1 MLESILGADRARRF
15 GAAPRDTPDTPDL
28 QDALVA
34 AARAV
39 AAQLTELSPGR
50 HVVLSCR
57 RADSFVPG
65 LLGAWWAGA
74 MVELLP
80 NVQPGTLDRV
90 DADPQVAHVLHD
102 DPQRQARSPKAL
114 YVPDALAASPGA
126 RAPAAAPPAIAVR
139 LSTSGTTERPRYID
153 KTPSQLLRELD
164 VLARVVAPA
173 RCTMSTVPLSHLYG
187 LLFGCLVPLRHGAR
201 VVSHQA
207 LLPAEVARV
216 IEREGVDLLLS
227 TPAHLRAMLGA
238 SMPRGLR
245 VISSGAHLPPE
256 LFVGLGATHQ
266 WQVTEVLGST
276 ETGGIATRTDPM
288 SAWAPLP
295 EVTVRADDERLVVA
309 SPWCGDEPITLE
321 DAVRVHPDGS
331 FVHLGRR
338 GDLIKIAGKRA
349 QAQALEAAVL
359 AVPGVRDAAVLVHA
373 PAGREPRVALA
384 YATSVGAAVT
394 REALVEV
401 LRAGFDA
408 VFVPK
413 ILRELPELPRTER
426 GKVDTAALRAALG
439 LGQAPVSV
447 VPLER
452 RDDGDYDAEI
462 PHELVF
468 FRGHFESFTLLP
480 GAVLVERVVWP
491 AVQARYPEIGVL
503 RGLRRL
509 RFRRPV
515 LPGQRLTIRCT
526 RDGQRVSFEVT
537 CAQAPVASGFLLVE

>member
-1 MLESILGADRARRF
+1 MLEAILGAELAQLR
-15 GAAPRDTPDTPDL
+15 GEHTH
-28 QDALVA
+28 LVA
-34 AARAV
+34 EAQAV
-39 AAQLTELSPGR
+39 ASRLTELSPGR

-90 DADPQVAHVLHD
+90 DGDRRVAHVLHD
-102 DPQRQARSPKAL
+102 DPERQQRSPKAL
-114 YVPDALAASPGA
+114 YVPGALAAGA
-126 RAPAAAPPAIAVR
+126 GVAPRAAAWPALAVR
-139 LSTSGTTERPRYID
+139 MSTSGTTEQPRYVD
-153 KTPSQLLRELD
+153 KTPEQLLRELE

-173 RCTMSTVPLSHLYG
+173 RCTLSTVPLSHLYG
-187 LLFGCLVPLRHGAR
+187 LLFGCLVPLRHGSR

-245 VISSGAHLPPE
+245 VISSGAHLPPD
-256 LFVGLGATHQ
+256 LFIGLGATHQ

-288 SAWAPLP
+288 SAWTPLP
-295 EVTVRADDERLVVA
+295 EVTVRAEDERLVVA
-309 SPWCGDEPITLE
+309 SPWCGDAPIALE

-384 YATSVGAAVT
+384 FCSAPGAAVS
-394 REALVEV
+394 RDAIASE

-413 ILRELPELPRTER
+413 IVRELPEIPRTER
-426 GKVDTAALRAALG
+426 GKINTAALRALLG
-439 LGQAPVSV
+439 LEAAPVRTV
-447 VPLER
+447 AIER
-452 RDDGDYDAEI
+452 RDDGDYEAEI

-491 AVQARYPEIGVL
+491 VVKARYPEVGAL

-515 LPGQRLTIRCT
+515 LPGQRLTVRCS
-526 RDGQRVSFEVT
+526 REGGRVSFDVT

>member
-1 MLESILGADRARRF
+1 MLAAILGTELTQLGGERSN
-15 GAAPRDTPDTPDL
+15 
-28 QDALVA
+28 LVVEA
-34 AARAV
+34 QAV
-39 AAQLTELSPGR
+39 ASRLTELSPGR

-57 RADSFVPG
+57 RAESFVPG

-90 DADPQVAHVLHD
+90 DGDARVAHVLHD
-102 DPQRQARSPKAL
+102 DLERQERSPKAL
-114 YVPDALAASPGA
+114 YVPSALAAGA
-126 RAPAAAPPAIAVR
+126 GSSSSPAAWPALAVR
-139 LSTSGTTERPRYID
+139 MSTSGTTAQPRYVD
-153 KTPSQLLRELD
+153 KTPEQLLRELD

-201 VVSHQA
+201 VVSHEA

-227 TPAHLRAMLGA
+227 TPAHLRAMLEA
-238 SMPRGLR
+238 RMPRGLR

-256 LFVGLGATHQ
+256 LFLGLGATHQ

-288 SAWAPLP
+288 SSWTPLP
-295 EVTVRADDERLVVA
+295 EVTVRAEDERLVVQ
-309 SPWCGDEPITLE
+309 SPWCGDAPIALE

-384 YATSVGAAVT
+384 VCSADGAAVS
-394 REALVEV
+394 REAIASA

-413 ILRELPELPRTER
+413 IVRELPEIPRTER
-426 GKVDTAALRAALG
+426 GKVNTAALRAL
-439 LGQAPVSV
+439 LELESAPVRT

-462 PHELVF
+462 PHDLVF
-468 FRGHFESFTLLP
+468 FLGHFESFTLLP
-480 GAVLVERVVWP
+480 GAVLLERVVWP
-491 AVQARYPEIGVL
+491 VVKARYPELRML

-515 LPGQRLTIRCT
+515 LPGQRLTVRCS
-526 RDGQRVSFEVT
+526 RESGRVSFDVT